1 MKKLALL
8 PNNTQHYQQ
17 ILAGTAGRNTGHAYE
32 EYLADNINSLNVPLN
47 ISIQPLPIVG
57 SYQNVFSSNNEAF
70 TLITYLAKAYN
81 ISQITRIYAV
91 ATGGLATSANSQGVH
106 FNGQIIKKCK
116 SDILIEIKDQ
126 SNQIHR
132 IGISV
137 KQCNNQRPLNAQVF
151 CSTASGFSNLLRQH
165 NIPVSI
171 LAENELRKFCGHPG
185 SSPIDHNIHLTRVI
199 DHRRYFWEELD
210 INASQEWQNIF
221 DNYNAEIAR
230 ILLQK
235 AYSNEPYPPEFLL
248 HKTKRTSGN
257 QEIAI
262 FEIADLIVKSFQY
275 QCFTTSLYRVKK
287 GTFKEAKTMGDTH
300 EAPSF
305 GIFQMQRLGNTQNA
319 HQLQF
324 NLKAGYF
331 YHI

>member
-1 MKKLALL
+1 ML
-8 PNNTQHYQQ
+8 PSNTQHHQQ

-32 EYLADNINSLNVPLN
+32 EYLANQINSLNLPFHTLL
-47 ISIQPLPIVG
+47 QPLPTVN
-57 SYQNVFSSNNEAF
+57 SYSNVFSSNNEAF
-70 TLITYLAKAYN
+70 TLINYLAKSYN
-81 ISQITRIYAV
+81 ISQIVRLYAV
-91 ATGGLATSANSQGVH
+91 ATGGLATSANSQGVF
-106 FNGQIIKKCK
+106 FNGQLIKKCK
-116 SDILIEIKDQ
+116 SDILIEMEDQ
-126 SNQIHR
+126 FNNIYH

-137 KQCNNQRPLNAQVF
+137 KQCNNLRPLNAQVF

-165 NIPVSI
+165 NIPVSN
-171 LAENELRKFCGHPG
+171 LAEEELRKFCGHPG
-185 SSPIDHNIHLTRVI
+185 SSPIDHNIHLTRQI

-210 INASQEWQNIF
+210 ITASQEWQSIF
-221 DNYNAEIAR
+221 NNYNADIAR

-248 HKTKRTSGN
+248 HKTRRTSGN

-262 FEIADLIVKSFQY
+262 FEIADLIVRSFQY
-275 QCFTTSLYRVKK
+275 QNFATSLYRVKK
-287 GTFKEAKTMGDTH
+287 GTFKEPKILGDTH
-300 EAPSF
+300 QAPSF

-331 YHI
+331 YYV

>member
-8 PNNTQHYQQ
+8 PNSTQHHQQ
-17 ILAGTAGRNTGHAYE
+17 ILAGTTGRNTGHAYE
-32 EYLADNINSLNVPLN
+32 VYLADQINKLPVPFN
-47 ISIQPLPIVG
+47 ISTQQLPTV
-57 SYQNVFSSNNEAF
+57 SSCTNVFSTHNEAF
-70 TLITYLAKAYN
+70 TLINYLAKSYN
-81 ISQITRIYAV
+81 ITQITRFYAV
-91 ATGGLATSANSQGVH
+91 ATGGLATSANSQGVS
-106 FNGQIIKKCK
+106 FNGQLIKKCK
-116 SDILIEIKDQ
+116 SDILIEIEDQ
-126 SNQIHR
+126 FNNIYR
-132 IGISV
+132 MGISV
-137 KQCNNQRPLNAQVF
+137 KQCNNSRPTNAQVF
-151 CSTASGFSNLLRQH
+151 CTTATGFSNLLRQY

-171 LAENELRKFCGHPG
+171 KAEEELRKFCGHPG
-185 SSPIDHNIHLTRVI
+185 SSPIDHNIHLTREI

-210 INASQEWQNIF
+210 INASQEWQYIF
-221 DNYNAEIAR
+221 DNYNADIAR

-248 HKTKRTSGN
+248 HKTKKTAGN

-275 QCFTTSLYRVKK
+275 QNFTTSLYRVKK
-287 GTFKEAKTMGDTH
+287 GAFKEPKTLGDTH